1 MRLPHRCSPVP
12 SWLLGM
18 SKIPHHARNPLVGA
32 FKATADADDAD
43 QELADVE
50 TVSAAMQENSRF
62 LRLMKASGLA

>member
-1 MRLPHRCSPVP
+1 
-12 SWLLGM
+12 M